1 MPRGGHGRSGPPP
14 ASQEDRK
21 LRGSRTRA
29 HHRKIE
35 HGQNVADDIERELAQ
50 SLGSTS
56 TDETPAAGADAS
68 SSSGVD
74 TPGAP
79 LVGTGCEPP
88 DGLSDLEL
96 KFWKYYA
103 PKLKAQGRL
112 KLLTRDVLAGYCSA
126 LAVIADIRADL
137 AAKDVDRKE
146 KAAARKELRQYLAIK
161 RMYENDLLLNPAT
174 ASRISPFDDPPP
186 APDPAET
193 AETRDEFDEQFDD
206 DSARAN

>member
-14 ASQEDRK
+14 ASPEDRK

-35 HGQNVADDIERELAQ
+35 HGQSIADDIERELAQ
-50 SLGSTS
+50 SLGTAT
-56 TDETPAAGADAS
+56 TDAPPATDGAAT
-68 SSSGVD
+68 SSSGD
-74 TPGAP
+74 DRPGPP
-79 LVGTGCEPP
+79 LIGTGCEPP
-88 DGLSDLEL
+88 DGLSELEI
-96 KFWKYYA
+96 KFWSYYA

-146 KAAARKELRQYLAIK
+146 KAAARKELRQYLSIK

-186 APDPAET
+186 ATGQDLPE
-193 AETRDEFDEQFDD
+193 ERDEFDEQFDD
-206 DSARAN
+206 DSARTN